1 MKKITT
7 NTSGEV
13 IGGGIITSNGIV
25 ALNAMDETAI
35 KIDNSDEF
43 INSESFDTTV
53 SATAGSTTESI
64 SIVSINYG
72 RVVKCDLLNIR
83 ESPDLDATI
92 LGVIDKLATIEILD
106 DSNDKFYKVAVIFN
120 DGTDIINGYC
130 MKKYV
135 GLI

>member
-1 MKKITT
+1 MNKKITT

-13 IGGGIITSNGIV
+13 IGGGIITSNG
-25 ALNAMDETAI
+25 MDETDI

-43 INSESFDTTV
+43 TNSDSFDTTV
-53 SATAGSTTESI
+53 NATAGSTTESI
-64 SIVSINYG
+64 RIVSINYG

-92 LGVIDKLATIEILD
+92 LGVIDNLATIEILD
-106 DSNDKFYKVAVIFN
+106 DSNDNFYKVAVIFN